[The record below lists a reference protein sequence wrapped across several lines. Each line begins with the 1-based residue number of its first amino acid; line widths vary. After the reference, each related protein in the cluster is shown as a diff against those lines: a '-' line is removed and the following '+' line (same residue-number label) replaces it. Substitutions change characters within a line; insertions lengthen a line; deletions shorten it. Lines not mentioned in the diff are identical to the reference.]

1 MSKGLTP
8 VQVLR
13 DKLAWWQ
20 DCLADRAERLTV
32 KEVELEG
39 ARESRD
45 EALRQVQAYRE
56 AIEKLEKDD
65 E

>member
-1 MSKGLTP
+1 MSEYRTP
-8 VQVLR
+8 VEALR

-20 DCLADRAERLTV
+20 DVLASRAERLTV

-45 EALRQVQAYRE
+45 EASRQVQAYQE